1 MNTDQ
6 DTFIHVWAE
15 FLDEW
20 PWDWFTTHTFRH
32 EIYPEAANKVWNRW
46 IHQLNRHVFGVRY
59 TNRPHDGVTWA
70 RGLEYQRRG
79 VIHFHALL
87 GRIPST
93 TRRLDW
99 MDKWTK
105 LAGYARI
112 QPYDPTRGA
121 RYYLSKYVLK
131 GGEIDLG
138 GPLRGGP
145 LFELRP
151 GCGNS

>member
-1 MNTDQ
+1 MSTDQ
-6 DTFIHVWAE
+6 DTFTHVWAE

-20 PWDWFTTHTFRH
+20 PWDWFTTHTFRQ
-32 EIYPEAANKVWNRW
+32 EIHPEAANKVWNRW
-46 IHQLNRHVFGVRY
+46 IHQLNRYVFGVRY
-59 TNRPHDGVTWA
+59 TNRPYDGVTWA

-99 MDKWTK
+99 MDKWTE

-112 QPYDPTRGA
+112 QPYDSMKGA
-121 RYYLSKYVLK
+121 RYYLAKYVSK

-138 GPLRGGP
+138 GPLRGSP